1 MTTESAS
8 VESIPSF
15 AVKDSHPAR
24 RSLWGDAFRNM
35 KRDRIAMVCAFVLF
49 LYVMVALLCQFG
61 WIASPWDRVV
71 GNAYQAPSVKSI
83 DLLLGTDL
91 FGRSVFYKVLH
102 GTRIAMSVG
111 LMSSLLSIPVGVLLG
126 AVSGYFG
133 GWIDD
138 CIVWFYTTV
147 SSIPNIMLLISVTF
161 VLGKGLTAMYV
172 ALGVTAWVG
181 LARVMRGEFMKHKSR
196 DYVVA
201 AESIGASHF
210 ARVFKHIL
218 PNVSHFIIINLS
230 VQFVSAIKSE
240 VILSFL
246 GLGVQGQPSWGVM
259 IDDAKLEL
267 SRGVWW
273 QLAGASFAMFFVVL
287 AFNLLGDS
295 LRDALDPKMR
305 R

>member
-1 MTTESAS
+1 MTTQVQTVQSA
-8 VESIPSF
+8 VGNQ
-15 AVKDSHPAR
+15 VHPTS
-24 RSLWGDAFRNM
+24 RSLWGDAFLRL
-35 KRDRIAMVCAFVLF
+35 KRDRIALLCISILVLYA
-49 LYVMVALLCQFG
+49 LVALLCQFG

-71 GNAYQAPSVKSI
+71 GSAYQPPNFASI
-83 DLLLGTDL
+83 DLILGTDL

-111 LMSSLLSIPVGVLLG
+111 LMSSLLSIPVGVFLG
-126 AVSGYFG
+126 SVAGYFG
-133 GWIDD
+133 GWVDD
-138 CIVWFYTTV
+138 LVVWFYTTV
-147 SSIPNIMLLISVTF
+147 SSIPNIMLLIAVTF

-181 LARVMRGEFMKHKSR
+181 LARVMRGEFIKHKSR

-201 AESIGASHF
+201 AESIGAGHV
-210 ARVFKHIL
+210 ARIFRHIL
-218 PNVSHFIIINLS
+218 PNVSHFVIINIS
-230 VQFVSAIKSE
+230 IQFVSAIKSE

-273 QLAGASFAMFFVVL
+273 QLAGASLAMFFVVL

-295 LRDALDPKMR
+295 LRDALDPKMKH
-305 R
+305 

>member
-1 MTTESAS
+1 MTIESVSGETIQTLRVEGIQTES
-8 VESIPSF
+8 
-15 AVKDSHPAR
+15 
-24 RSLWGDAFRNM
+24 RSLWSDAFVNV
-35 KRDRIAMVCAFVLF
+35 KRDRIALVCMGILIA
-49 LYVMVALLCQFG
+49 YVMVGIFCQLG

-71 GNAYQAPSVKSI
+71 GVAYQPPSFSSPE
-83 DLLLGTDL
+83 LLLGTDL
-91 FGRSVFYKVLH
+91 FGRSVLYKVLH

-111 LMSSLLSIPVGVLLG
+111 LMSSLLSIPVGVILG
-126 AVSGYFG
+126 ATAGYFG

-138 CIVWFYTTV
+138 CIVWFYTTI
-147 SSIPNIMLLISVTF
+147 SSIPNIMLLIAVTF

-172 ALGVTAWVG
+172 ALGITAWVG
-181 LARVMRGEFMKHKSR
+181 LARVMRGEFIKHKSR

-201 AESIGASHF
+201 AESIGAGLF
-210 ARVFKHIL
+210 RRIFRHIL

-230 VQFVSAIKSE
+230 IQFISAIKSE

-295 LRDALDPKMR
+295 LRDALDPKMKH
-305 R
+305 